1 MLKTEYVDNFLEFQ
15 EEAGSYFESH
25 YESCEEYLADK
36 EILNIDAALVQ
47 SFIDEGIINLFL
59 LIKDDEIVGYTN
71 VSITP
76 SILFK
81 DPQAVVDF
89 LYILPR
95 DRKKGYASEA
105 IQAIEKE
112 LGSEGIKR
120 LTVMLPDK
128 DYSEAVADSLGYVK
142 SSSIYNK
149 YIGE

>member
-1 MLKTEYVDNFLEFQ
+1 MLKTEYVDNFLDFQ

-25 YESCEEYLADK
+25 YETCEEYLADK
-36 EILNIDAALVQ
+36 EMLDIDAVLVQ
-47 SFIDEGIINLFL
+47 KFIDEGIINLFL
-59 LIKDDEIVGYTN
+59 LIKDEEVVGYIN

-81 DPQAVVDF
+81 EPQAVVDF

-105 IQAIEKE
+105 IKAVEKE
-112 LGSEGIKR
+112 LSAEGIKR

-128 DYSEAVADSLGYVK
+128 DYSEAVAGSLGYVK